1 MLPGSTPVAVHS
13 LVPPGSASAAT
24 QTNAAPRLSMS
35 ASWPSTS
42 SRLARSSPC
51 LPAQRAERMP
61 GIPLSASTVRP
72 ESSETAGSPVCAAIA
87 RALSSA
93 LSANVLPVSG
103 TSGASGNWSRPTSSP
118 GNPASARIRLSSATL
133 CAFRVASTTRGRGA
147 PARELAATA
156 RLGLQ
161 RHVLQAGQFRA
172 PGRAQVKKAVQQRA
186 GERLALGGALDLH
199 EVPGAGADHVHVGLG
214 RRVFLVAEVQPR
226 LAADD
231 ADGDRGDGGDQRAA
245 LELAALAQPVDRVR
259 ERHVSPGDRGG
270 PGAAVGLQDVAVDDD
285 RVLAERLV
293 VDAGAQRPPDE
304 PGDLVRPAAA

>member
-1 MLPGSTPVAVHS
+1 MLPWSTPLVVHS
-13 LVPPGSASAAT
+13 RLPSGRASAAT
-24 QTNAAPRLSMS
+24 QTNAPSRLSMS

-42 SRLARSSPC
+42 SRLAWSSPC
-51 LPAQRAERMP
+51 LPDQRAERMP
-61 GIPLSASTVRP
+61 GIPFSAFTVRP
-72 ESSETAGSPVCAAIA
+72 ESSDTAGRPVCRAIA

-93 LSANVLPVSG
+93 LSANVLPVSA
-103 TSGASGNWSRPTSSP
+103 TSGASGNSSSPTSSP
-118 GNPASARIRLSSATL
+118 RNPASARMRLSSATL

-147 PARELAATA
+147 PAGELAATA

-186 GERLALGGALDLH
+186 GERLALGGALDLD

-231 ADGDRGDGGDQRAA
+231 ANGDRGDRRDQRAA
-245 LELAALAQPVDRVR
+245 LQLAALA
-259 ERHVSPGDRGG
+259 
-270 PGAAVGLQDVAVDDD
+270 
-285 RVLAERLV
+285 
-293 VDAGAQRPPDE
+293 
-304 PGDLVRPAAA
+304 